1 MSEKFY
7 WYTLRRWN
15 QTYPNAQFD
24 IERYQF
30 PPFRRDRNKHGGRK
44 MIFIWN
50 SITAKRLESLEREE
64 SETICIEVTISK
76 KTWCITFAERPP
88 RNDNKIMFFNES
100 SLSLNQCVNKY
111 DNIIVMGDLN
121 IDISNKRKGNNKFL
135 ADYCDTFSLQNIIT
149 GKSWHKSSTDISID
163 LMLTNRP
170 RSFHKTSIFETG
182 ISNHHKL
189 ILSFFRSYFTRIPKK
204 L

>member
-1 MSEKFY
+1 
-7 WYTLRRWN
+7 
-15 QTYPNAQFD
+15 
-24 IERYQF
+24 
-30 PPFRRDRNKHGGRK
+30 

-76 KTWCITFAERPP
+76 KTWCITLAERPP